1 VDRYLNNR
9 SIEISLFEWLINFPF
24 FTNLIND
31 EQRGL
36 MKKILFLIC
45 VICTFNAKAEIAL
58 SDLGLSN
65 TPIESEAQ
73 KKLDKVMIERTSKLK
88 THEVLGLATWGA
100 MTATMLT
107 GNSAMD
113 SNMHMNLGIAT
124 GLLYFTTAYYSL
136 TAAKPTDIKDKSRMK
151 WHKGLAWVHFP
162 AMILTPILGYMYKK
176 HEEENKKHSSL
187 EKQHSAVA
195 GILYGSF
202 TISAALMV
210 IEF

>member
-1 VDRYLNNR
+1 
-9 SIEISLFEWLINFPF
+9 
-24 FTNLIND
+24 
-31 EQRGL
+31 
-36 MKKILFLIC
+36 MKIILLSLIC
-45 VICTFNAKAEIAL
+45 MLTLTQAKAEISL
-58 SDLGLSN
+58 SDLGVSN
-65 TPIESEAQ
+65 SPVETEAQ
-73 KKLDKVMIERTSKLK
+73 KKLDRVMIERTSKLK
-88 THEVLGLATWGA
+88 THEVLGLVTWGA

-107 GNSAMD
+107 GGSAMD
-113 SNMHMNLGIAT
+113 SDLHRNLGIAT

-136 TAAKPTDIKDKSRMK
+136 TAPKPTQIKDKARMK

-162 AMILTPILGYMYKK
+162 AMILTPILGLMYKK
-176 HEEENKKHSSL
+176 NEEDNKKHSAL